1 MFTTIKAHY
10 AGNEKSYIEGACL
23 SSDSKPTDGIANGST
38 VIEMNTGKI
47 FMFNE
52 AGSAWVELTA

>member
-23 SSDSKPTDGIANGST
+23 SGDAKPTDGIANGSII
-38 VIEMNTGKI
+38 IEIDTGKI
-47 FMFNE
+47 YMFNE
-52 AGSAWVELTA
+52 TGSAWAEL

>member
-10 AGNEKSYIEGACL
+10 AGNEKSYVEGACL
-23 SSDSKPTDGIANGST
+23 AADSKPTDGIANGS
-38 VIEMNTGKI
+38 VCIEIDTGKI

-52 AGSAWVELTA
+52 TGSAWVEQ